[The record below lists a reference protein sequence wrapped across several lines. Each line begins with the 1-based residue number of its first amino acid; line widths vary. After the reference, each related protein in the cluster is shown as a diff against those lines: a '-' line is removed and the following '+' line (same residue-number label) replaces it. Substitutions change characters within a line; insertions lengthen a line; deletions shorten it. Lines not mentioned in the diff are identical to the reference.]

1 MSSQIKI
8 SLQFPKSI
16 YRIFVAN
23 KNITRNY
30 GVNIKS
36 RIQEVYSNDM
46 CRVVYCEKH
55 SRTIVLVI
63 IQRIILNTKM
73 IREKYFPT
81 VNLTNLL
88 PDFLL
93 LDLGPCP
100 HQSCHHQNSP
110 LPPEPLVCYMTTSEI
125 YKDWPVTQTSCSV
138 THPPPKLCTQIFWT
152 WLAIKNIHLI
162 MKSNV
167 QWIQNFFKGI
177 QIIQID

>member
-138 THPPPKLCTQIFWT
+138 TPPPPPSYALK
-152 WLAIKNIHLI
+152 
-162 MKSNV
+162 
-167 QWIQNFFKGI
+167 FFGL
-177 QIIQID
+177 DLP